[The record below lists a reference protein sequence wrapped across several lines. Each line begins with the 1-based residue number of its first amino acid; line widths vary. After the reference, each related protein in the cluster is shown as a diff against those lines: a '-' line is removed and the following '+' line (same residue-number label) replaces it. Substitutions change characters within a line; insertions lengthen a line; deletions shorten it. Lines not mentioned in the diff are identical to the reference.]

1 MDDQVRAR
9 SSIVKDLLFV
19 PSGSCFPK
27 AHKEGTVLRQYLKAN
42 FAMSK
47 GEFPHKMQF

>member
-42 FAMSK
+42 FALSK

>member
-1 MDDQVRAR
+1 MFPQVLA
-9 SSIVKDLLFV
+9 SL
-19 PSGSCFPK
+19 K

-42 FAMSK
+42 FALSK